1 DFCPL
6 ELDPNSAN
14 RNLRL
19 SDSNRK
25 VTHVSKEEHPARY
38 DYSQLLCRTGV
49 TGRCYWEVEW

>member
-6 ELDPNSAN
+6 ELDPNTVN
-14 RNLRL
+14 TNLRL

-25 VTHVSKEEHPARY
+25 VTHVREEQPYPDHPDRFD

-49 TGRCYWEVEW
+49 TGR